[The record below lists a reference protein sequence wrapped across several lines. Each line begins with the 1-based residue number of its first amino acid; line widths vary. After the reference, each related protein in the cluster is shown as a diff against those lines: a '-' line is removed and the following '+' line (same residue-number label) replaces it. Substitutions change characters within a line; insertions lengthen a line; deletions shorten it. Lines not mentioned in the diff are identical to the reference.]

1 MPTQHVNYSNSA
13 NGWDVTIYWD
23 CDYGGSSAYVYWEVN
38 QNSYG
43 RTFNLV
49 NTANTGTRYNSGSY
63 ISVGTSLKLYVYR
76 NGAYSQD
83 AGPFTITA
91 PTRPTYTVKFDANGG
106 SGAPSSQTKTY
117 DITLTLSSTK
127 PTRTGYNF
135 LGWSTSKTATS
146 PTYYAG
152 GSYTAN
158 SGATLYA
165 VWQLKSYAVSY
176 DANGGSGA
184 PSSQTK
190 YYGTNLTLSSTKPSR
205 TGYTFVKW
213 NTASN
218 GSGTDYNPG
227 ATYTGNA
234 ALTLYAIW
242 SINTWT
248 VSYDAN
254 GGSGAPG
261 NQTKTYNSTLTLS
274 STKPT
279 LTGYTFKEW
288 NTSSDGTGTSYSAG
302 GSYTGNAALKL
313 YAIWTANQYTIK
325 FNANGGSGSMSNQS
339 MTYNKAANLTAVG
352 FTWTGRTF
360 LGWAT
365 TSSGSVKYQNKESVS
380 NLVSTAGGSI
390 TLYAVWSINTIRI
403 TFDAATNEG
412 ITPEAYRDIDYGSS
426 LGTMPVATKQ
436 YYVFVGW
443 FTSPSGGTQVTTTRT
458 FTANTTL
465 YAQFI
470 VDSSVIAKV
479 AGVWKKGI
487 PYVKVNGV
495 WKKGYA
501 WVKVNGVWKQG
512 IG

>member
-1 MPTQHVNYSNSA
+1 MASFSVSFSSSGNK
-13 NGWDVTIYWD
+13 WDVTIRW
-23 CDYGGSSAYVYWEVN
+23 SASPGDTQAQVSWTVN
-38 QNSYG
+38 QNDYG
-43 RTFNLV
+43 RTFALRKRGSSTNI
-49 NTANTGTRYNSGSY
+49 NNNSYLDVGSDY
-63 ISVGTSLKLYVYR
+63 RLSVFR
-76 NGAYSQD
+76 NGAWSEDSSY
-83 AGPFTITA
+83 FTIYA
-91 PTRPTYTVKFDANGG
+91 PYR
-106 SGAPSSQTKTY
+106 
-117 DITLTLSSTK
+117 
-127 PTRTGYNF
+127 
-135 LGWSTSKTATS
+135 
-146 PTYYAG
+146 
-152 GSYTAN
+152 
-158 SGATLYA
+158 
-165 VWQLKSYAVSY
+165 VSY

-184 PSSQTK
+184 PSSQEKKPNENLTLSSTTPTWTGHDFQNWNTSQSGGGTSYNPGGTYSQNSGATLYAQWK
-190 YYGTNLTLSSTKPSR
+190 LKTYSVTFNANGGSGAPSAQKKTYGVNLTLSSTKPTK

-213 NTASN
+213 NTASD

-227 ATYTGNA
+227 GTYTGNA

-242 SINTWT
+242 SINKWT

-325 FNANGGSGSMSNQS
+325 FNANGGSGSMSDQS
-339 MTYNKAANLTAVG
+339 MTYNKAANLNAVG

-412 ITPEAYRDIDYGSS
+412 FTPEAYRDIDYGSS

-487 PYVKVNGV
+487 PYVRVNGV

>member
-1 MPTQHVNYSNSA
+1 MASFSKNFSSSN
-13 NGWDVTIYWD
+13 NKWDVTIKW
-23 CDYGGSSAYVYWEVN
+23 SASPGDTSVCVTWTVN
-38 QNSYG
+38 QNDYG
-43 RTFNLV
+43 RTFALRKQGSSTNI
-49 NTANTGTRYNSGSY
+49 NSGSY
-63 ISVGTSLKLYVYR
+63 LDVGSSYRLAVFR
-76 NGAYSQD
+76 NGAFSEETSN
-83 AGPFTITA
+83 FTIDA
-91 PTRPTYTVKFDANGG
+91 PYSVSYNANGG
-106 SGAPSSQTKTY
+106 SGAPSSQEKKPGEN
-117 DITLTLSSTK
+117 LTLSSNK
-127 PTRTGYNF
+127 PTWTGRDFQNWNTAQNGGGTSYNP
-135 LGWSTSKTATS
+135 GG
-146 PTYYAG
+146 TY
-152 GSYTAN
+152 SQN
-158 SGATLYA
+158 SNVTLYA
-165 VWQLKSYAVSY
+165 QWKLKTYSVTF

-184 PSSQTK
+184 PAYQTK
-190 YYGTNLTLSSTKPSR
+190 TYGTDLTLSSSKPSR
-205 TGYTFVKW
+205 NGYTFVKW
-213 NTASN
+213 NTASD

-227 ATYTGNA
+227 GTYTVNA

-254 GGSGAPG
+254 GGSGAPE
-261 NQTKTYNSTLTLS
+261 NQTKTYNKTLTLS

-279 LTGYTFKEW
+279 LTGYIFKEW

-365 TSSGSVKYQNKESVS
+365 TSSGSVEYQDKESVS

-412 ITPEAYRDIDYGSS
+412 STPEAYRDIEYGSS